1 MGRVRMLVFAVPAM
15 AAWLLA
21 ACSLTSQTGSWKD
34 EGYTGGPLG
43 KVLVIAV
50 ARDPEN
56 RRIFEDQFVGRLGER
71 GGHGLASH
79 LVFGS
84 GELLK
89 REVVE
94 DEVRNSDI
102 DAVLV
107 TRMLGSRTDAVQAP
121 GTVFTD
127 AYRGGWHGYY
137 SRSYELRNSSAY
149 TVEFE
154 ILSLESNA
162 FDTGTGELIWS
173 ASFETVAQ
181 GTDDDLIG
189 SLIDAVLKSLEKQQ
203 LIP

>member
-1 MGRVRMLVFAVPAM
+1 MGRVRMLLFGVSAM
-15 AAWLLA
+15 AAWALA

-34 EGYTGGPLG
+34 EEYTGGPLG

-50 ARDPEN
+50 ALDPEN
-56 RRIFEDQFVGRLGER
+56 RRIFEDRFVERLGER
-71 GGHGLASH
+71 GVRGLASH
-79 LVFGS
+79 RVFDG
-84 GELLK
+84 GEMLK

-94 DEVRNSDI
+94 DEVRDSKL

-107 TRMLGSRTDAVQAP
+107 TRMVGSRRDAVQAP

-127 AYRGGWHGYY
+127 SYRGGWHGYY
-137 SRSYELRNSSAY
+137 ARSYELRNSSAY

-173 ASFETVAQ
+173 ASFDTVAQ

-189 SLIDAVLKSLEKQQ
+189 SLIDAVLKSLAKQQ

>member
-1 MGRVRMLVFAVPAM
+1 M
-15 AAWLLA
+15 
-21 ACSLTSQTGSWKD
+21 
-34 EGYTGGPLG
+34 
-43 KVLVIAV
+43 LVIAV
-50 ARDPEN
+50 AQDPEN
-56 RRIFEDQFVGRLGER
+56 RQVFEDQFVGRLGER

-84 GELLK
+84 GEMLK

-107 TRMLGSRTDAVQAP
+107 TRVVGSRRDAVQAP
-121 GTVFTD
+121 GTVFTGS
-127 AYRGGWHGYY
+127 YRGGWHGYY
-137 SRSYELRNSSAY
+137 ARSYELRNSSAY

-154 ILSLESNA
+154 VLSLESNA

-181 GTDDDLIG
+181 GTDDDLIA
-189 SLIDAVLKSLEKQQ
+189 SLIDAVVKSLAEQQ